1 MGSRADI
8 SPLSRIMMRVDA
20 VADGKAPADA
30 ISTGFPSIDRALG
43 GGVRHGDLVV
53 LGGDVGVG
61 KSALALGMALRASAA
76 GHVVELLTGEMG
88 VDRVLERVLAIEGR
102 ATVDGIRQG
111 TIDEATRA
119 SLGAAALRLR
129 DTLPRVDRLPASGA
143 QAVAEEVRQLLDAQL
158 VIVDSLQAIPAGTM
172 PQAEEIAL
180 AVRLLKRVA
189 MECGVAVI
197 ATAHLPALDR
207 ERENLRPRLD
217 DFGALGAVKQHA
229 DVVLGLYREEMYHP
243 GPAHEGATELS
254 VLKNRGGP
262 TTYVDLYFYRQW
274 LRFEDMVD
282 PDR

>member
-1 MGSRADI
+1 
-8 SPLSRIMMRVDA
+8 MMRVDA
-20 VADGKAPADA
+20 VADGAAPPDA
-30 ISTGFPSIDRALG
+30 IPTGFPSIDRVLG
-43 GGVRHGDLVV
+43 GGVRRGDLVV

-76 GHVVELLTGEMG
+76 GHVVELLSGEMG
-88 VDRVLERVLAIEGR
+88 VERVLERVLAIEGR
-102 ATVDGIRQG
+102 ATLDGIRQG
-111 TIDEATRA
+111 NVDEVTRA

-129 DTLPRVDRLPASGA
+129 DTLPRVDRLPAGGA
-143 QAVAEEVRQLLDAQL
+143 QAVAEELRQFLDAQL
-158 VIVDSLQAIPAGTM
+158 VIVDSLQAIPAG
-172 PQAEEIAL
+172 PISQDEELAV

-197 ATAHLPALDR
+197 ATAHLPTLEHGRAD
-207 ERENLRPRLD
+207 LRPLLD

-229 DVVLGLYREEMYHP
+229 DVVLGLYREELYHP
-243 GPAHEGATELS
+243 GPAHEGATELR

>member
-20 VADGKAPADA
+20 VADGNAPADA

-53 LGGDVGVG
+53 LGGDVGMG

-158 VIVDSLQAIPAGTM
+158 VIVDSLQCIPTGTL
-172 PQAEEIAL
+172 PQAEEVAL

-189 MECGVAVI
+189 MECGVGVI
-197 ATAHLPALDR
+197 ATAHLPTLDR
-207 ERENLRPRLD
+207 EREDLRPRLD